1 MEYIGLGFCL
11 MLIGVAIGAIAGVV
25 AEEILDERWRRKAQ
39 RRRPAAQN
47 AVYREPERERS
58 KLSG

>member
-39 RRRPAAQN
+39 RRRLQRKTLYIENLKENEAN
-47 AVYREPERERS
+47 
-58 KLSG
+58 

>member
-1 MEYIGLGFCL
+1 MEYVGLGFCL

-39 RRRPAAQN
+39 RQKPRRKTLYIENLKENEAN
-47 AVYREPERERS
+47 
-58 KLSG
+58 

>member
-25 AEEILDERWRRKAQ
+25 AEEILDERWRRKARRQKLQ
-39 RRRPAAQN
+39 RKTLYIENLKENEAN
-47 AVYREPERERS
+47 
-58 KLSG
+58 

>member
-25 AEEILDERWRRKAQ
+25 AEEILDERCRRKAQ
-39 RRRPAAQN
+39 RRRLQRKTLYIENLKENEAN
-47 AVYREPERERS
+47 
-58 KLSG
+58 

>member
-25 AEEILDERWRRKAQ
+25 AEEILDERWRRMAQ
-39 RRRPAAQN
+39 MRRPQHKSLYIESLKEN
-47 AVYREPERERS
+47 EVN
-58 KLSG
+58 

>member
-39 RRRPAAQN
+39 RRRPHLCHEAWMLGLKI
-47 AVYREPERERS
+47 RS
-58 KLSG
+58 STP

>member
-39 RRRPAAQN
+39 RRRPQHKTLYIENLKEAN
-47 AVYREPERERS
+47 
-58 KLSG
+58 

>member
-25 AEEILDERWRRKAQ
+25 AEEILDERGRRKAQ
-39 RRRPAAQN
+39 RRRPQRKTLYIEN
-47 AVYREPERERS
+47 LKENEVN
-58 KLSG
+58 

>member
-39 RRRPAAQN
+39 RRRSQRKTLYIENLKENEAN
-47 AVYREPERERS
+47 
-58 KLSG
+58 

>member
-11 MLIGVAIGAIAGVV
+11 MLIGVAIGAVAGVV

-39 RRRPAAQN
+39 RRRPQHKTLYIENLKENEAN
-47 AVYREPERERS
+47 
-58 KLSG
+58 

>member
-39 RRRPAAQN
+39 RRRLQHKTLYIENLKENEAN
-47 AVYREPERERS
+47 
-58 KLSG
+58 

>member
-39 RRRPAAQN
+39 R
-47 AVYREPERERS
+47 
-58 KLSG
+58 

>member
-25 AEEILDERWRRKAQ
+25 AEEILDELWRRKAQ
-39 RRRPAAQN
+39 RRRPQCKTLYIENLKENEAN
-47 AVYREPERERS
+47 
-58 KLSG
+58 